1 MARGSLASVRLF
13 QAFSAPTLSPSLAET
28 QMMPVSATR
37 RACATSPAKSKYP
50 GVSMMF
56 IFVF

>member
-1 MARGSLASVRLF
+1 MARGRPASVRAF
-13 QAFSAPTLSPSLAET
+13 QAFSAPTFRPSLAET

-37 RACATSPAKSKYP
+37 RASATSPAKSKYP
-50 GVSMMF
+50 GVSMML